1 MDLICTNQAKLA
13 VDSVFHPS
21 LYPNCHHR
29 IIYCKFNLLQI
40 PPTYECFVWN
50 YKHFNENA
58 LAKALNQVDCNFL
71 FFNKNVHEQVS
82 IVNRL
87 LMNTFSNFNPNELVI
102 FNYQDPGWMMSNLRD
117 KITREN
123 GIYKDYLKKWQIKL
137 SLY

>member
-1 MDLICTNQAKLA
+1 MA

-21 LYPNCHHR
+21 LHPNCHHQT
-29 IIYCKFNLLQI
+29 IYYKFNLLQI

-58 LAKALNQVDCNFL
+58 LAQALNQVDWNFL

-82 IVNRL
+82 IVNRI
-87 LMNTFSNFNPNELVI
+87 LMNTFSNFNPNKLVI
-102 FNYQDPGWMMSNLRD
+102 FNYKDPRWMMSNLRD
-117 KITREN
+117 KITCEN